1 MKTRSV
7 KSLDYLV
14 CPINY
19 PLVCPEHYA
28 RILWRKRCHE
38 LVRIPYR
45 LSSGITESIESE
57 VLHDRTSDDSV
68 HCEYRGIQV
77 MTQYDYLAVSGPN
90 RARDDV
96 SIPAP
101 PCPYWYPNS
110 TRWCIRALFCPS
122 QRKRVARCHQKAPS
136 HTPSQGSPQETKRH
150 QLYVQYLRP
159 RSSAQRRYRT
169 FWILILRAP
178 TFQPF
183 VATTCILVVII
194 GGRFRRR
201 QPAAR

>member
-1 MKTRSV
+1 MQNYNLIIGVHTCNSRTACAMRAAVRAGRRAGRDISIREP
-7 KSLDYLV
+7 
-14 CPINY
+14 PIHP
-19 PLVCPEHYA
+19 PLAIYCDACY
-28 RILWRKRCHE
+28 
-38 LVRIPYR
+38 
-45 LSSGITESIESE
+45 
-57 VLHDRTSDDSV
+57 
-68 HCEYRGIQV
+68 
-77 MTQYDYLAVSGPN
+77 YDTV
-90 RARDDV
+90 V
-96 SIPAP
+96 
-101 PCPYWYPNS
+101 WYPNS